1 MALKSTIAEM
11 LGGSPFQPLKHH
23 MASVMACVDH
33 LPRFVEAV
41 IARDWAS
48 AATLREAIADG
59 EHEAD
64 RLKKALRRQLPSH
77 LFMAV
82 DRRDLLDMLLMQDKV
97 ANKAKDIA
105 GLMLGR
111 RMEVPAALEADFRA
125 YVQRTIDAC
134 HQAHRAIRELDALL
148 DTGFRGRETAL
159 VGELLSELDRIEHE
173 TDRLQ
178 VKLRE
183 QLLTLERDLPPV
195 DVIFFYQI
203 IDWIGDLA
211 DRAQRVGAR
220 LQVMVSGGR

>member
-1 MALKSTIAEM
+1 MPLKSTIAEI
-11 LGGSPFQPLKHH
+11 LGGSPIQPLKHH
-23 MASVMACVDH
+23 MTQVIACVDL
-33 LPRFVEAV
+33 LPRFVEAA
-41 IARDWAS
+41 IAQDWQN
-48 AATLREAIADG
+48 AAALREAIAEG
-59 EHEAD
+59 EQAAD
-64 RLKKALRRQLPSH
+64 ELKKALRRQLPTH

-97 ANKAKDIA
+97 ANKVKDIA

-111 RMEVPAALEADFRA
+111 RMQVPAPLEAAFRA
-125 YVQRTIDAC
+125 YVDRTVAAC

-148 DTGFRGRETAL
+148 DTGFRGRETHR
-159 VGELLSELDRIEHE
+159 VSDLLNDLDRIEHE

-178 VKLRE
+178 VALRE
-183 QLLTLERDLPPV
+183 QLLALERELPPV

-220 LQVMVSGGR
+220 LQVMMSGGR